1 MNRGYEGPAQNAELY
16 QSPPRQFTPR
26 QLRLREIIQSEA
38 RALITANGYEGV
50 NMRELAHHA
59 NATPK
64 TLYYQF
70 GSKEGLLRTAV
81 EEMFHA
87 L

>member
-1 MNRGYEGPAQNAELY
+1 MPNCINRHLGNSHRA
-16 QSPPRQFTPR
+16 SS
-26 QLRLREIIQSEA
+26 RLREIIQSEA